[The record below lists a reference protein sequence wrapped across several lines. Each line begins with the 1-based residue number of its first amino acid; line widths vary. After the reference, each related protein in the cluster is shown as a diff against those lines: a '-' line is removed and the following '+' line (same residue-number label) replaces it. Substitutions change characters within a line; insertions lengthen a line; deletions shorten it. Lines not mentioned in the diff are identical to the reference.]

1 MDPRYFTLIHVIAA
15 FGVVGSLGAIC
26 LGASDSHRK
35 LASAL
40 HGASLLILLLVG
52 LHMIFS
58 LDLVKSGGW
67 WHTKIL
73 LWLVL
78 GVAPVLAKRKVL
90 APAALLGIVL
100 AVAAVAT
107 YLGQF
112 KPF

>member
-15 FGVVGSLGAIC
+15 FGVIASLGAIC
-26 LGASDSHRK
+26 LGAQDTHKK

-52 LHMIFS
+52 LHMVFS
-58 LDLVKSGGW
+58 MELVKSGGW

-73 LWLVL
+73 LWLFL
-78 GVAPVLAKRKVL
+78 GVAPVLAKRKVMPAGALIGICL
-90 APAALLGIVL
+90 AIAAF
-100 AVAAVAT
+100 AT
-107 YLGQF
+107 FLGQF

>member
-26 LGASDSHRK
+26 LGPSEEKKKFASI
-35 LASAL
+35 L
-40 HGASLLILLLVG
+40 HGVSLLLLLLVG
-52 LHMIFS
+52 LHMVFS
-58 LDLVKSGGW
+58 MDLVKSGGW

-73 LWLVL
+73 LWLAL
-78 GVAPVLAKRKVL
+78 GVAPVFAKRKVL
-90 APAALLGIVL
+90 SPAALVSICLVI
-100 AVAAVAT
+100 AAFAT